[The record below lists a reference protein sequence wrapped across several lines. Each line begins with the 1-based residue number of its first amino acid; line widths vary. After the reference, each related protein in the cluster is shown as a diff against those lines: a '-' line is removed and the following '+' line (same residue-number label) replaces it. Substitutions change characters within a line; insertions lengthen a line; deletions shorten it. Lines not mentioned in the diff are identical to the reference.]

1 MIRIDESNH
10 KRANVIEKTTLKL
23 VFVFLTIFAMGGG
36 ISPASIEAV
45 EATSVIENF
54 ATREIDSPAAAGSG
68 NPNLSV
74 GPDGRVYLSWI
85 EPVQSKGQ
93 KGYALKFAVRSRGG
107 RWSTPRTITQGENRF
122 DSSILALPD
131 GSLSAY
137 WLTKS
142 GPGMHANDV
151 NLSISRDGGRTWGKA
166 IVPPRDRTQT
176 ARGFVS
182 MIPAGGGIAVVWLD
196 GRKMTGG
203 DRGAAEH
210 GPAEKARADV
220 SRHTVGSDH
229 QHAGGDHRAMGHGPD
244 ASEMEMSLM
253 HTVIGVDGTLGKEVL
268 LDGRVCECCQT
279 SAAPTPDGMAV
290 VYRDRSEEEVRD
302 ISIIRLKNGRWSEPQ
317 PLSKDG
323 WVINGCP
330 VNGPAISSAGRNVA
344 VAWFT
349 AARDQPRVYVAL
361 SADGGA
367 TFGPQ
372 ILVGDGNPLG
382 RVDIIAH
389 PSGNAFVSW
398 VERTPSGAQ
407 VRARIVRSDGA
418 KAPAIVIA
426 EASSGIPRMKMSG
439 DEVVIAWTDLRN
451 TRKVRTGILRM
462 TGN

>member
-1 MIRIDESNH
+1 MIQRATYKLALVLLIVFAAERGL
-10 KRANVIEKTTLKL
+10 KRTA
-23 VFVFLTIFAMGGG
+23 TI
-36 ISPASIEAV
+36 AV
-45 EATSVIENF
+45 EVTGAIENS
-54 ATREIDSPAAAGSG
+54 AVSEIDSPAGPGSG
-68 NPNLSV
+68 EPNLSV

-85 EPVQSKGQ
+85 EPIQP

-107 RWSTPRTITQGENRF
+107 KWSAPRTITQGENRF

-131 GSLSAY
+131 GSLAAY

-151 NLSISRDGGRTWGKA
+151 NLSISRNGGRTWGEA
-166 IVPPRDRTQT
+166 IIPHQDRTQT

-182 MIPAGGGIAVVWLD
+182 MIPVNGGIAVVWLN
-196 GRKMTGG
+196 GRKMTGD
-203 DRGAAEH
+203 DRGVTGH
-210 GPAEKARADV
+210 GSAEKAPA
-220 SRHTVGSDH
+220 GDH
-229 QHAGGDHRAMGHGPD
+229 QHTGGDHRAAGHGQA

-253 HTVIGVDGTLGKEVL
+253 YTMIGLDGTLGKEVL

-290 VYRDRSEEEVRD
+290 VYRDRSEKEVRD
-302 ISIIRLKNGRWSEPQ
+302 ISIVRLKNGQWSEPQ

-323 WVINGCP
+323 WEIQGCP
-330 VNGPAISSAGRNVA
+330 VNGPAISSAGQSVA

-349 AARDQPRVYVAL
+349 AARDQPRVYAAF
-361 SADGGA
+361 SADGGE

-382 RVDIIAH
+382 RVNVIAH

-398 VERTPSGAQ
+398 VERKPSGAQ
-407 VRARIVRSDGA
+407 VRARIVRPDGS
-418 KAPAIVIA
+418 KAPAIVVA
-426 EASSGIPRMKMSG
+426 ETCSGVPRMKASG
-439 DEVVIAWTDLRN
+439 EDVVIAWTDTRN
-451 TRKVRTGILRM
+451 VRKVRTAILRM